1 MIGASANSDERLPH
15 FSERTVLIQQAF
27 RLEWLT
33 VVLTHICEALHLF
46 PWMR

>member
-1 MIGASANSDERLPH
+1 MIGASARSDKRLPQVPD
-15 FSERTVLIQQAF
+15 RTVLIQQAF